1 MHSPAMNAPSGPLSL
16 AVSAFHVRAWPFAL
30 LVCLALPLRADQPWR
45 EVTVPTVAGAADSFA
60 RPPMEYRAIYWAIW
74 GGPQTKDRILA
85 NIGQVYTNGGG
96 VFMINNA
103 RGMRPLYFTPEY
115 FDLVKFAI
123 EVCKKRGM
131 KVWIEGDAGY
141 PDGFAGGMIS
151 RDYPQL
157 GMQGIVPDL
166 HYTLAAGQSLDIPLP
181 VDTLGILAAPT
192 AAPAAPETVSTNQSG
207 TALPLPADGKF
218 KWTAHSGG
226 GTWEVTFQGPAA
238 DARYTVVPGQTLA
251 VPVPPDT
258 RGIVAHPLARRR
270 GGGESAPASTLLT
283 LPADGRFKWT
293 APGPGAWE
301 LTFIRHVYRSSPT
314 RFVNRAD
321 NTYNKDSHY
330 SLIDYLDPRA
340 TRT

>member
-123 EVCKKRGM
+123 EECKKRGM

-226 GTWEVTFQGPAA
+226 GTWEVTFQGPPPTRVTPSCPARPSRSRCRRTRAA
-238 DARYTVVPGQTLA
+238 SSPI
-251 VPVPPDT
+251 PV
-258 RGIVAHPLARRR
+258 ARRR
-270 GGGESAPASTLLT
+270 GGGECRAGKHPPDAARGRTVQMDRARPGGLGADVHPARLSQFAHPLRQSCRQHLRQGQP
-283 LPADGRFKWT
+283 LFPD
-293 APGPGAWE
+293 
-301 LTFIRHVYRSSPT
+301 
-314 RFVNRAD
+314 
-321 NTYNKDSHY
+321 
-330 SLIDYLDPRA
+330 
-340 TRT
+340 